1 MYSTKCSAICD
12 IKVFKCSSP
21 FLEMVILP
29 HTQNRHAVSDTLYK
43 SINKMVERKTKPCK
57 NTLVQKP
64 HVISI
69 KHNPFWISN
78 HIIGKKKKKI

>member
-1 MYSTKCSAICD
+1 
-12 IKVFKCSSP
+12 
-21 FLEMVILP
+21 
-29 HTQNRHAVSDTLYK
+29 
-43 SINKMVERKTKPCK
+43 MVERKTKPCK

-78 HIIGKKKKKI
+78 HIIGKKKKKDLTMYIAHLYYHKAVRDCRLY